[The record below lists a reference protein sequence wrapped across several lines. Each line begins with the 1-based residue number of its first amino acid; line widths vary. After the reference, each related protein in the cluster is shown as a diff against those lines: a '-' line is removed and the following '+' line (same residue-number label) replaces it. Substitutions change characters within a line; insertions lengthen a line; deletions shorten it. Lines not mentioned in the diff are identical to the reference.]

1 MQVWLQVQK
10 WRGGERSGGAQRV
23 PLLFII
29 VIIIIFRNIRA
40 RAYARAEKK
49 NNNSK

>member
-29 VIIIIFRNIRA
+29 VIIIIIFRNIRA

-49 NNNSK
+49 K